1 MLQQSPISPELVL
14 VDPEL
19 ARRERARLEEKAYL
33 ESIRDVAIRD
43 AFEQQP
49 TAVEE
54 STQLGPR
61 WSERATGFR
70 RRLVPVA
77 LLCSLL
83 ANGYLAAHLV
93 VHSGDSP
100 ARVAV
105 RITAP
110 KAPPS
115 AVAATVA
122 TAQLQPPG
130 STQPTTPVLSTKSAV
145 ERTVVSLVLSAPA
158 RKLPDAFIDPTTG
171 LVKNNVHVA
180 CGGTKRR
187 SFLCTIRLP
196 SDSTSKVLY
205 VRYRI
210 AKNGRGVFNWNGYR
224 PR

>member
-1 MLQQSPISPELVL
+1 MLQQTPISPELVL
-14 VDPEL
+14 IDPEL

-33 ESIRDVAIRD
+33 ESIRNVAIRD

-49 TAVEE
+49 TVVEHRA
-54 STQLGPR
+54 QLRPR
-61 WSERATGFR
+61 WHERTIGFR

-77 LLCSLL
+77 LMCSLL

-93 VHSGDSP
+93 AHAGDAP

-110 KAPPS
+110 KASPS
-115 AVAATVA
+115 AVSATVS
-122 TAQLQPPG
+122 TAQLQFRRATK
-130 STQPTTPVLSTKSAV
+130 SSATVLSTKSAV
-145 ERTVVSLVLSAPA
+145 ERTVVSLILSAPA
-158 RKLPDAFIDPTTG
+158 RKLPRAFIDPATG

-180 CGGTKRR
+180 CGGAKRR
-187 SFLCTIRLP
+187 SFLCTVRLP

-205 VRYRI
+205 VRYRT
-210 AKNGRGVFNWNGYR
+210 AKNGHGVFNWYGYG

>member
-1 MLQQSPISPELVL
+1 MLEQTPISPELVL
-14 VDPEL
+14 IDPEL

-33 ESIRDVAIRD
+33 ESIRNVAIRD

-49 TAVEE
+49 TAVEDNA
-54 STQLGPR
+54 QLGPR
-61 WSERATGFR
+61 WYERTTGFR

-93 VHSGDSP
+93 VHEGDAP

-110 KAPPS
+110 KAPLS
-115 AVAATVA
+115 AVSPTVS
-122 TAQLQPPG
+122 TAQLQLPRG
-130 STQPTTPVLSTKSAV
+130 AQTSTPVLSTKSAV
-145 ERTVVSLVLSAPA
+145 ERTVVSLILSAPA

-180 CGGTKRR
+180 CGGTKVR
-187 SFLCTIRLP
+187 SFLCTVRLP
-196 SDSTSKVLY
+196 ADSTSKVLY

-210 AKNGRGVFNWNGYR
+210 AENGRGVFNWNGYR

>member
-43 AFEQQP
+43 AFEQPP
-49 TAVEE
+49 TTVQDG
-54 STQLGPR
+54 TQLGPR
-61 WSERATGFR
+61 SSERATGFR

-93 VHSGDSP
+93 VHTGDSA

-105 RITAP
+105 RMTAP
-110 KAPPS
+110 TAPPS
-115 AVAATVA
+115 AVSATVSP
-122 TAQLQPPG
+122 AQLQ
-130 STQPTTPVLSTKSAV
+130 SQRAAKTPTTVLSTKSAV
-145 ERTVVSLVLSAPA
+145 ERTVVSLILSAPA
-158 RKLPDAFIDPTTG
+158 RKLPRAFIDPSTG

-187 SFLCTIRLP
+187 AFLCTVRLP
-196 SDSTSKVLY
+196 SDSTSKVMY
-205 VRYRI
+205 VRYRTD
-210 AKNGRGVFNWNGYR
+210 KKGHGVFNWNGYR